1 MKRIVVIDTNIFV
14 GALMRRDG
22 VNRAVLEQCFRG
34 IVEPLMGDAL
44 FYEYEDLLHRDYLF
58 SNSSF
63 TAAERLSL
71 FDDFCGACRW
81 VAVHYRWRPN
91 LEDEG
96 DNHILELAMAGNAQR
111 IVSWNA
117 RDFRERDMLL
127 PDVAVVTPVEF
138 LQDIRRGRT

>member
-1 MKRIVVIDTNIFV
+1 MKQIAVIDTNIFV

-34 IVEPLMGDAL
+34 KVEPLMGDAL

-63 TAAERLSL
+63 SAQERVSL
-71 FDDFCGACRW
+71 FNDFCGICRW
-81 VAVHYRWRPN
+81 VPVHYRWRPN

-96 DNHILELAMAGNAQR
+96 DNHILELAMAGNAGR
-111 IVSWNA
+111 VVSWNA
-117 RDFRERDMLL
+117 RDFRERDLIL
-127 PDVAVVTPVEF
+127 PDVAVVTPV
-138 LQDIRRGRT
+138 